1 MTLADDFISEDGSEL
16 AADYPSAFGIT
27 FTPTVSGIALAVL
40 GLVGAGYIF
49 MNMVKPALESYEQV
63 KSQQQEKQGQIDS
76 LKSGDLQ
83 QQVANLNA
91 ELEAEQDLKS
101 RILTL
106 FTNEKDLDTLLL
118 DLSSFIA
125 ANQGKLINYTPD
137 SSAATIQDGSLGNEV
152 NGKLKKTSI
161 ALEIEATFPQTQAIL
176 RDLERLQPLLVIQ
189 SYSSKVSQPPTVVLA
204 ASKEELIPAKEAK
217 LQTQLKLDAIL
228 PLSPQEQAQAE
239 QQQEQNQE
247 QQQNPEEKP
256 ES

>member
-1 MTLADDFISEDGSEL
+1 
-16 AADYPSAFGIT
+16 
-27 FTPTVSGIALAVL
+27 
-40 GLVGAGYIF
+40 
-49 MNMVKPALESYEQV
+49 
-63 KSQQQEKQGQIDS
+63 
-76 LKSGDLQ
+76 
-83 QQVANLNA
+83 
-91 ELEAEQDLKS
+91 
-101 RILTL
+101 
-106 FTNEKDLDTLLL
+106 
-118 DLSSFIA
+118 
-125 ANQGKLINYTPD
+125 
-137 SSAATIQDGSLGNEV
+137 LGNEV